1 MLADLYVK
9 SWSVLRTVNTAYPPL
24 FRLFGLLAVNFARAH
39 LWILLTVSEKHSIF
53 GCKRQKTLPGV
64 GQGCTRFSPASTAE
78 TRCWLA
84 KASSPDTIGWRRL

>member
-24 FRLFGLLAVNFARAH
+24 FRLFGLLAVNFAQAH
-39 LWILLTVSEKHSIF
+39 LWTLLTVSEKHFIF

-78 TRCWLA
+78 TRRWLA
-84 KASSPDTIGWRRL
+84 KASSPNTVGWRRL